1 MVRQRSKAASPEF
14 RREVLRMVARGDKS
28 IPEIEQDLGLTKG
41 IVYRWV
47 ERYGGGLEDNGT
59 GQAGREHPVNLRE
72 AEAEI
77 RRLKKALAQA
87 EEERDILKKAVRIFS
102 REQP

>member
-1 MVRQRSKAASPEF
+1 MVRRRRKAASPEF

-47 ERYGGGLEDNGT
+47 ERYGGGLED
-59 GQAGREHPVNLRE
+59 AGIRQGGHDHPANLQE

-87 EEERDILKKAVRIFS
+87 EEEREVLKKAVRIFS
-102 REQP
+102 REQR